1 MIDFNASQDTEG
13 GASQPGEPSSS
24 SAAIPPLPPNP
35 EHPEHSERQVDTQ
48 ALAHQ
53 SYAPYTPPDTP
64 TVEAD
69 RPSPLGATPYPY
81 ASSPNYSNYPN
92 YPNYADYP
100 LYPQP
105 PARRRGVGPWIAV
118 GGALLLVILIVT
130 FAFGRAIGND
140 SAAHTGSS
148 AIGTGRTAA
157 TVAVPPAAQDL
168 QQTVVNVIHTVQPSV
183 VEVKGNV
190 QGGEVIGSGEIITD
204 DGYIVTNDHVVQDGG
219 SFTVTLSNGQ
229 TFPADVRGQ
238 SAQDDLA
245 ILKISAAN
253 LQAINFAPSSDVQ
266 VGQFV
271 IAIGSPLGL
280 DQSATFGIVS
290 ALNRTAGEGQDGPAA
305 VLTGLIQ
312 TSAPINPGNSGGA
325 LVDLQGRL
333 VGVPTLA
340 AANSQTGGAADGIG
354 FAIPSDRVKFV
365 ADQLIKN
372 GKLVSSGQ
380 GFLGIQ
386 GQDVTPQ
393 LASAFNL
400 PVQSGVQ
407 IGDFANDAS
416 GKSPAQAAGLQKG
429 DIIVAV
435 DGTTVNDSSDLV
447 SALLNKSPGTQVKIT
462 VARGS
467 GKQTVTVTLGER
479 PTNAGG

>member
-13 GASQPGEPSSS
+13 GASQAGGPASS

-35 EHPEHSERQVDTQ
+35 EHPERQVDTQ

-53 SYAPYTPPDTP
+53 PYVPYTPPDTP

-69 RPSPLGATPYPY
+69 RPSPPGAAPYPY
-81 ASSPNYSNYPN
+81 AGSPNYPSYG
-92 YPNYADYP
+92 DYP

-105 PARRRGVGPWIAV
+105 PVRRRGVGPWIAV
-118 GGALLLVILIVT
+118 GGALLLVILIAT

-140 SAAHTGSS
+140 SAARGGSS
-148 AIGTGRTAA
+148 GAIGTGRTAA

-168 QQTVVNVIHTVQPSV
+168 QQTVVNVIRTVQPSV
-183 VEVKGNV
+183 VEVKGIV

-229 TFPADVRGQ
+229 TFPAVVRGQ

-245 ILKISAAN
+245 ILKISANN

-372 GKLVSSGQ
+372 GRLVNSGQ

-407 IGDFANDAS
+407 IGDFANDAA

-429 DIIVAV
+429 DIIIAV
-435 DGTTVNDSSDLV
+435 DGATINDSSDLV

>member
-53 SYAPYTPPDTP
+53 SYVPYTPPDTP